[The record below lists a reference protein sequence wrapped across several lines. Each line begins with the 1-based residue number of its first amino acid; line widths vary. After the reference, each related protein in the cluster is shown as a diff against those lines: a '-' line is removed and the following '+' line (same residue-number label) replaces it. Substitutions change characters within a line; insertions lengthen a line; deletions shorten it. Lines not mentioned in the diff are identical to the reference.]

1 MVLVCGPPFKRVATV
16 AKAFTAGRRGIT
28 GFLEP
33 AERDLLRKLFA
44 DMITMLEPETPAH
57 EDPLA
62 ALIGLD
68 MDVTRPS
75 DPALLRLLPDVVKND
90 DDSAL
95 EFRQLTERSLRES
108 KIGAL
113 RAASMELDAEKLV
126 LDPDAAKLFSMAL
139 NDVRLVLAE
148 RLEIRDEKD
157 ADRVH
162 EVQDWADADD
172 VESYLSLVYN
182 FVTWLQESLV
192 QAMLLGLQRAK

>member
-1 MVLVCGPPFKRVATV
+1 M
-16 AKAFTAGRRGIT
+16 AKAFSAGRRGIT

-44 DMITMLEPETPAH
+44 DIITMLEPERPAH

-68 MDVTRPS
+68 MEVQVPS
-75 DPALLRLLPDVVKND
+75 DPALLRLLPHAVKND

-95 EFRQLTERSLRES
+95 EFRQLTERSLRET

-113 RAASMELDAEKLV
+113 RAASLSLESEKLV
-126 LDPDAAKLFSMAL
+126 LDPESAKLWAMAL

-148 RLEIRDEKD
+148 RLEIRDEED
-157 ADRVH
+157 AERVH
-162 EVQDWADADD
+162 EVQDWDEADD

-182 FVTWLQESLV
+182 FVTWLQESLL
-192 QAMLLGLQRAK
+192 QAMLSELTRGK

>member
-1 MVLVCGPPFKRVATV
+1 M
-16 AKAFTAGRRGIT
+16 AKAFIAGRRGIT
-28 GFLEP
+28 GILEG

-44 DMITMLEPETPAH
+44 DIITMLEPETPAH

-68 MDVTRPS
+68 MDATVPT
-75 DPALLRLLPDVVKND
+75 DPALLRLLPDAVRND
-90 DDSAL
+90 AGAAL
-95 EFRQLTERSLRES
+95 EFRQLTERSLREN

-113 RAASMELDAEKLV
+113 RAASLDLDHDKVVLDADRARLW
-126 LDPDAAKLFSMAL
+126 SMAL

-148 RLEIRDEKD
+148 RLEIRDEQD

-162 EVQDWADADD
+162 LVQDWGEADD

-182 FVTWLQESLV
+182 FVSWLQESLV
-192 QAMLLGLQRAK
+192 QAMLVGLKSRK

>member
-1 MVLVCGPPFKRVATV
+1 M
-16 AKAFTAGRRGIT
+16 AKAFIAGRRGIT
-28 GFLEP
+28 GILEG

-44 DMITMLEPETPAH
+44 DIITMLEPDTPAH

-68 MDVTRPS
+68 MDATVPT
-75 DPALLRLLPDVVKND
+75 DPALLRLLPDAVKND
-90 DDSAL
+90 AGAAL
-95 EFRQLTERSLRES
+95 EFRQLTERSLREN

-113 RAASMELDAEKLV
+113 RAASLDLDHDKVVLDADRARLW
-126 LDPDAAKLFSMAL
+126 SMAL

-148 RLEIRDEKD
+148 RLEIRDEQD

-162 EVQDWADADD
+162 LVQDWGDADD

-182 FVTWLQESLV
+182 FVSWLQESLV
-192 QAMLLGLQRAK
+192 QAMLVGLKSRK

>member
-1 MVLVCGPPFKRVATV
+1 M
-16 AKAFTAGRRGIT
+16 AKAFSAGRRGIT

-44 DMITMLEPETPAH
+44 DIITMLEPATPAH

-68 MDVTRPS
+68 MDVSVPT
-75 DPALLRLLPDVVKND
+75 DPALRRLLPDAVTD
-90 DDSAL
+90 DADSAL

-113 RAASMELDAEKLV
+113 RAASLGLESEKLV
-126 LDPDAAKLFSMAL
+126 LTPEQATLWAKAL

-148 RLEIRDEKD
+148 RLDIRDEED
-157 ADRVH
+157 AERVH
-162 EVQDWADADD
+162 EVQDWGDAED

-182 FVTWLQESLV
+182 FVSWLQESLV
-192 QAMLLGLQRAK
+192 QAMLVAHERAK

>member
-1 MVLVCGPPFKRVATV
+1 M

-44 DMITMLEPETPAH
+44 DIITLLERERPAH

-68 MDVTRPS
+68 PDATVPT
-75 DPALLRLLPDVVKND
+75 DPALRRLLPDAVKD
-90 DDSAL
+90 DAEASL
-95 EFRQLTERSLRES
+95 EFRRLTERSLREA

-113 RAASMELDAEKLV
+113 RAATMDLDAEKLV
-126 LDPDAAKLFSMAL
+126 LDAAAATVWSMAL

-148 RLEIRDEKD
+148 RLEIRDEAD
-157 ADRVH
+157 AERVH
-162 EVQDWADADD
+162 LVQDWADAED

-182 FVTWLQESLV
+182 FVSWLQEGLV
-192 QAMLLGLQRAK
+192 QAMLAGLNRRK

>member
-1 MVLVCGPPFKRVATV
+1 M
-16 AKAFTAGRRGIT
+16 AKAFNAGRRGIT

-44 DMITMLEPETPAH
+44 DIITMLEPDTPAH

-68 MDVTRPS
+68 MDVTPPT
-75 DPALLRLLPDVVKND
+75 DPALRRLLPDAVQD
-90 DDSAL
+90 DADSAL
-95 EFRQLTERSLRES
+95 EFRQLTERSLRET

-113 RAASMELDAEKLV
+113 RAASLDLDKDKLV
-126 LDPDAAKLFSMAL
+126 LDPNAAKLWSMAL

-148 RLEIRDEKD
+148 RLEIRDEQD

-162 EVQDWADADD
+162 QVQDWGDADD

-182 FVTWLQESLV
+182 FVSWLQEGLV
-192 QAMLLGLQRAK
+192 QAMLAGLKSER